1 MKLKLLIGA
10 IVLLAALFFANRW
23 LNEKPVYNDDAPAVA
38 NTPTGEVRAKFTV
51 GFLPV
56 T

>member
-1 MKLKLLIGA
+1 MKLKLLLGA
-10 IVLLAALFFANRW
+10 IVVIVGLFFVNRW
-23 LNEKPVYNDDAPAVA
+23 LNEKPQYRPDAPAVA
-38 NTPTGEVRAKFTV
+38 DTPTGEVRAKFTV